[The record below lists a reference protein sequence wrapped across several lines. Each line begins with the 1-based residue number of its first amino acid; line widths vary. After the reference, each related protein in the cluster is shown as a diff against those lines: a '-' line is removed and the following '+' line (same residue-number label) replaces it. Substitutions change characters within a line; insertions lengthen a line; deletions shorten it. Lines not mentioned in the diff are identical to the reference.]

1 MPFTRRSALT
11 LGLVL
16 ATQTLFA
23 QPAYPEKPIKL
34 IVPFPPG
41 GGGDAVARLVGEALG
56 KRLNQAMVVENK
68 PGADQIVGTALLTQS
83 PADGYTLMMTG
94 DTMMAHAAYERQ
106 LPYNAFKDLTPVGR
120 IAHVP
125 TALLV
130 NNRLGVKTMSELIA
144 LAKSKPGQLKA
155 GHIGSGSP
163 HFLGIKLI
171 EQITGT
177 KFLDVPYK
185 GSGPTT
191 LAVVS
196 GEIDLV
202 FASVNAAL
210 QLSEGGKATAIA
222 VSSKRRVSSA
232 PQLPTLAESGVPG
245 FDIDTAFYI
254 YAPGATP
261 KALIARLDQE
271 LQAVVTDPAVRT
283 RLTTMGFEVETA
295 THEQSVAVHRQR
307 FDLYR
312 QLIKNLNL
320 QWSD

>member
-1 MPFTRRSALT
+1 MTLTRRSTLA
-11 LGLVL
+11 LGLALVTPTL
-16 ATQTLFA
+16 VAQTS
-23 QPAYPEKPIKL
+23 YPDKPVKL

-41 GGGDAVARLVGEALG
+41 GGGDAVARLMGEALG
-56 KRLNQAMVVENK
+56 KRLNQAVVVENK
-68 PGADQIVGTALLTQS
+68 PGGDQIVGTTALTQS

-106 LPYNAFKDLTPVGR
+106 LPYNAFRDLTPVGR

-130 NNRLGVKTMSELIA
+130 NNRLGVKTVPELIA

-171 EQITGT
+171 EQITGA

-196 GEIDLV
+196 GEIDVV
-202 FASVNAAL
+202 FAGVNAAL
-210 QLSEGGKATAIA
+210 QLSEGGKALAMA
-222 VSSKRRVSSA
+222 VSSKKRVSGA

-261 KALIARLDQE
+261 KPVIARLDQE
-271 LQAVVTDPAVRT
+271 LQAVVADPAT
-283 RLTTMGFEVETA
+283 KARLTTMGFEVEAA

-307 FDLYR
+307 YDLYR

-320 QWSD
+320 QWAD